1 MFPAI
6 LISIIFLFRAF
17 FYEPFQAVSSSMS
30 PSIESKQHVVILKL
44 GYGVYGTYGIDLYHS
59 EVESRKKPKRG
70 EIFVFYPPNRQQTF
84 IKRVIGLPGDVIEFS
99 NKQLVINSEKVETTQ
114 GDSVE
119 TLQETLD
126 ENIYSV
132 QYINDRNQF
141 REFKITVPENAYF
154 MMGDNRDHSAD
165 SRIWGFVP
173 AKNIVG
179 KLVYIW

>member
-1 MFPAI
+1 
-6 LISIIFLFRAF
+6 
-17 FYEPFQAVSSSMS
+17 MS
-30 PSIESKQHVVILKL
+30 PSIEPKQHVVILKL

-59 EVESRKKPKRG
+59 DVESRKKPKRG
-70 EIFVFYPPNRQQTF
+70 EIFVFYPPNSQQTF

-99 NKQLVINSEKVETTQ
+99 NKQLVINGEKVETTQ

-132 QYINDRNQF
+132 QYINDRNLF
-141 REFKITVPENAYF
+141 REFKVTVPDNAYF